1 MTALFPSLDPRAR
14 LLSVLAATVI
24 VASTPP
30 ASILAFVL
38 YIPMAL
44 LFVMTGPAPA
54 HYLAWRCA
62 AASPFLLM
70 AGGLLLV
77 QAALSAGGVESSAAA
92 AITVVGK
99 GLLAVLMLAFL
110 TATTPLAELLWALR
124 KLGSPG
130 PLNLILG
137 MMYRYTNL
145 LWEEYSRMER
155 ARDCRTVRPLG
166 WRGLALYGHH
176 VGSLIVRSWDRAD
189 RIHAAML
196 SRGFRG
202 VWPMASRSRF
212 RAGDALFVAL
222 VAGLFLAPRLWL

>member
-1 MTALFPSLDPRAR
+1 M
-14 LLSVLAATVI
+14 SVLVATVI

-30 ASILAFVL
+30 SLILAFVL

-70 AGGLLLV
+70 AGGLPLL
-77 QAALSAGGVESSAAA
+77 QAVLSASGVEASAPTAVS
-92 AITVVGK
+92 VVGK
-99 GLLAVLMLAFL
+99 GLLAVLLLAFL

-145 LWEEYSRMER
+145 LWEEYARMER

-166 WRGLALYGHH
+166 WRSLALHGHH

-202 VWPMASRSRF
+202 VWPMASHSRF
-212 RAGDALFVAL
+212 GLGDVLFVAS
-222 VAGLFLAPRLWL
+222 VTGLFLAPRLWL